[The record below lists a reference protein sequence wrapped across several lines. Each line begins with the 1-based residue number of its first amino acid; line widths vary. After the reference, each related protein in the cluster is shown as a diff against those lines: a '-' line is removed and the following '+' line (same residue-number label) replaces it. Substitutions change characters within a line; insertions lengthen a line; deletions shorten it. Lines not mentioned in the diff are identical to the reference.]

1 VVARRNTKAVMTI
14 MKVVRSWM
22 SETAEVYLICWICLF
37 GSSCGAAE
45 SKSLDCAIPLWTA
58 EVIGNFSAA
67 RSVASADLIDSNRAG
82 ITFLDK
88 ERLIVHEVV
97 LDPSHLSSRQSS
109 DSSQFRLRVS
119 VLDVASGKSTAA
131 IDLGTRVHE
140 SSIQNTSGGALVR
153 SGETLRLFSRDFV
166 QEKELT
172 LPHSEDTYTVTVS
185 ASGKNIL
192 INRHDEHSSH
202 FEVLDGGTLQVR
214 QEWIETPPLRRL
226 YSSSDDSIAAADLN
240 QEHILLSEFG
250 SERWRVIGGKAK
262 LACIGLPTF
271 VTDSALVN
279 ACKEFSYISSDGS
292 LIFQDSFS
300 KGEALVRKIAVS
312 QDGETV
318 AVSLD
323 RSKGSDFWDTGKGI
337 KLLATH
343 VLVYDLPL
351 KKRSFT
357 VEVNPPPKSDY
368 DFALSPDG
376 SRLAILSDRRV
387 TMCSVPMDED

>member
-1 VVARRNTKAVMTI
+1 MVI
-14 MKVVRSWM
+14 MKVMHSWM
-22 SETAEVYLICWICLF
+22 YKAVAVYLICWICLF
-37 GSSCGAAE
+37 GSSCCAGAE
-45 SKSLDCAIPLWTA
+45 SKSRDCATPLWTA
-58 EVIGNFSAA
+58 EVIGNFSRA
-67 RSVASADLIDSNRAG
+67 RNVASADLIDSNRAG
-82 ITFLDK
+82 ITFLDE
-88 ERLIVHEVV
+88 ERLVVHEVV
-97 LDPSHLSSRQSS
+97 LDASHLSSRQSS

-119 VLDVASGKSTAA
+119 VLDVGSGKSTASA
-131 IDLGTRVHE
+131 ELGTRVRE
-140 SSIQNTSGGALVR
+140 SSIQTTSGGALVR
-153 SGETLRLFSRDFV
+153 AGETLRLFSRDFV

-172 LPHSEDTYTVTVS
+172 LPRSDDTYSVTVS
-185 ASGKNIL
+185 ASGENIL

-226 YSSSDDSIAAADLN
+226 YSSSDDSIAAADFN
-240 QEHILLSEFG
+240 QEHILFSEFG
-250 SERWRVIGGKAK
+250 SGRWRVIGGRTK

-271 VTDSALVN
+271 VTDSTLVN

-312 QDGETV
+312 QAGKAV

-323 RSKGSDFWDTGKGI
+323 RTKGSDSWDTGKGI
-337 KLLATH
+337 KLVATY

-357 VEVNPPPKSDY
+357 VEVTPPPKSDY

-376 SRLAILSDRRV
+376 SRLAILNDRRV
-387 TMCSVPMDED
+387 TMCSVSKE

>member
-1 VVARRNTKAVMTI
+1 

-22 SETAEVYLICWICLF
+22 FEAVAAYLICWICLF

-45 SKSLDCAIPLWTA
+45 SKSLDCANPLWTA
-58 EVIGNFSAA
+58 EVIGTFSPA
-67 RSVASADLIDSNRAG
+67 RSIASANLIDSNRAG

-97 LDPSHLSSRQSS
+97 LDASRLSSRQSS

-119 VLDVASGKSTAA
+119 VLDAGSGKSTASA
-131 IDLGTRVHE
+131 ELGTRVHE
-140 SSIQNTSGGALVR
+140 SSIQITSGGALVR

-166 QEKELT
+166 QEKELI
-172 LPHSEDTYTVTVS
+172 LPRSEDKYTVTVS

-202 FEVLDGGTLQVR
+202 LEVLDGGTLQVR

-226 YSSSDDSIAAADLN
+226 YSSSDDSIAAADFN
-240 QEHILLSEFG
+240 QEHILFSEFG
-250 SERWRVIGGKAK
+250 GGRWRVIGDSTK
-262 LACIGLPTF
+262 LACIGVPTF
-271 VTDSALVN
+271 VTDSTLVN
-279 ACKEFSYISSDGS
+279 ACKDFSYISSDGS

-312 QDGETV
+312 QDRKAV

-323 RSKGSDFWDTGKGI
+323 RTKGSDFWDTGKGI
-337 KLLATH
+337 KLVATY
-343 VLVYDLPL
+343 VLVYDLSL

-376 SRLAILSDRRV
+376 SRLAILNDRRV
-387 TMCSVPMDED
+387 TMCSVPMYEH